1 MAGLFSANADTERAT
16 TDSTYTTADIQN
28 LQNFLLERETPD
40 LSKKDYDLN
49 GDGVWNVLD
58 LSLMKQQYQ
67 PQTSGKTLVAYYS
80 ASGTTERIAEYLAEE
95 MNADVFVITPVN
107 EYTST
112 DLNWTDS
119 NSRIVQSMNIQIPDM
134 WNWYKQHRSTLL
146 TMIMFSLGTR
156 FGGRRLL
163 GW

>member
-1 MAGLFSANADTERAT
+1 MVELFSANADTERAT

-67 PQTSGKTLVAYYS
+67 PQTFGKTNDLYY
-80 ASGTTERIAEYLAEE
+80 ELCLA
-95 MNADVFVITPVN
+95 
-107 EYTST
+107 
-112 DLNWTDS
+112 
-119 NSRIVQSMNIQIPDM
+119 
-134 WNWYKQHRSTLL
+134 
-146 TMIMFSLGTR
+146 
-156 FGGRRLL
+156 
-163 GW
+163 